1 MPGLFSYVRL
11 LVLGALLCAGAAAHA
26 TPRAYEQNAGPI
38 IPINSDS
45 AAASSPQVSTLFQQ
59 SMKLAARPSTRV
71 QRVEL
76 VDMLAVGPVLIL
88 TEPIAATATTGA
100 QPDDRAQGHVG
111 RASHAGHQDDSGEG
125 HSSHADSDGNFDPAE
140 PPDDDSS
147 PTGELVHCSSL
158 SAGFDDVGDL
168 LAHLRTELYIG
179 SLAAGQRAH
188 QRLIEQRVRTRLEDR
203 RFEKP
208 PRV

>member
-11 LVLGALLCAGAAAHA
+11 LVLGALLCAGAAAYA
-26 TPRAYEQNAGPI
+26 TPRAYEQDAGLGLPTN
-38 IPINSDS
+38 PDS
-45 AAASSPQVSTLFQQ
+45 EAASSPRSTLFQQ

-71 QRVEL
+71 LRVEL
-76 VDMLAVGPVLIL
+76 VDILAAGPVLIL

-100 QPDDRAQGHVG
+100 QPDDRAQGH
-111 RASHAGHQDDSGEG
+111 AGHQHQGDSGEG

-140 PPDDDSS
+140 PPDDDSA
-147 PTGELVHCSSL
+147 PTSELVHCSNL
-158 SAGFDDVGDL
+158 SVGFDDVGDL